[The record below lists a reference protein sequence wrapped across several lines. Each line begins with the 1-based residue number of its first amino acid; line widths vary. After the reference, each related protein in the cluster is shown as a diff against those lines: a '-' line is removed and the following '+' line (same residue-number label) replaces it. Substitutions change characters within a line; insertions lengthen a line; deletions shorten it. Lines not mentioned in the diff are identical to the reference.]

1 MFSLTITQTGPT
13 AATETLTDMI
23 SGTIEESSSAEVLK
37 FTGGSGDGGTPVIT
51 TNPITGVTSLSFKL
65 GDVTYFVDQVTPIN
79 PSTTSGGE
87 TTVRGAI
94 TMAVIPEPSS
104 MLLLGGGLLAVA
116 GVMRRKLR
124 Q

>member
-1 MFSLTITQTGPT
+1 
-13 AATETLTDMI
+13 MI
-23 SGTIEESSSAEVLK
+23 SGRIGQSSSAEVLK

-51 TNPITGVTSLSFKL
+51 TNPITGVTSLSFEL

-79 PSTTSGGE
+79 PSTTNGGE
-87 TTVRGAI
+87 TTVRGTI
-94 TMAVIPEPSS
+94 DVAVIPEPSS
-104 MLLLGGGLLAVA
+104 MLLLGGGLLGVA